1 MRTVMKFAVVISVM
15 LLSAA
20 LAFSQPEP
28 GGPGGPG
35 GPGEGKDL
43 PPKLIKKLGLTE
55 EQQEKVKSIRMNAEK
70 EKIKIEAELRIKQ
83 IDMQEQLEKKSVN
96 EKEVS
101 KLIDGIADLQKKMLE
116 NRIKTILALKK
127 ILTPEQQEKI
137 KKFMEMRM
145 EKLGEGG
152 PMGPGGFQGGPG
164 TKNKMKKKFMNQP
177 GMENFQ
183 GGPGGP
189 GFQGP
194 MKNKM
199 PFNNMNPEE
208 NDGEGMAPSHPSQSE
223 MSFLHVGT
231 F

>member
-1 MRTVMKFAVVISVM
+1 MRAVMKFVVVISVM

-28 GGPGGPG
+28 GGPG
-35 GPGEGKDL
+35 EGKDI

-55 EQQEKVKSIRMNAEK
+55 EQQEKVKGMRMNAEK

-101 KLIDGIADLQKKMLE
+101 KLIDAIADLQKKMLE

-145 EKLGEGG
+145 EKFGEGG

-164 TKNKMKKKFMNQP
+164 MKNKTKKKFMNQP
-177 GMENFQ
+177 GMQNFQ

-199 PFNNMNPEE
+199 PFNNLNMNPEE
-208 NDGEGMAPSHPSQSE
+208 NDGEGMVPSPPSQSE
-223 MSFLHVGT
+223 MSFLNDET